1 MTVREGRQPTH
12 SLGRKVKGHNN
23 SVSLPLSS
31 ASQSHIIISM
41 QSNTPPSFESIVA
54 MFSNLP
60 EDMLAYMNGVVDDI
74 MAQDPNGLD
83 PSASS
88 IASRFTESSSPRRR
102 QDTAASPPKPSPPPP
117 PPPSPPYPG
126 AWDRGRACVVNATN
140 TYWSYG
146 REHGVCTLSF
156 SFTRLY
162 TNEL

>member
-1 MTVREGRQPTH
+1 
-12 SLGRKVKGHNN
+12 
-23 SVSLPLSS
+23 
-31 ASQSHIIISM
+31 M

-60 EDMLAYMNGVVDDI
+60 EDMLAYTNRVIDEI

-102 QDTAASPPKPSPPPP
+102 QEAAASSPKASPPPP